1 MITVYGAEFHLAVI
15 LSALGNA
22 TCTPA
27 TEMEKE
33 QEGEEEEEEQEVM
46 KKYL

>member
-15 LSALGNA
+15 LSALGNT

-33 QEGEEEEEEQEVM
+33 QEGEEEEEQEVM
-46 KKYL
+46 KK